1 MTIELNDRKRKLI
14 EELAVLQ
21 EGAGMQPASARI
33 MALLIV
39 SDETELSFEEVYETI
54 NMSKSAASNA
64 LNFLLNTGKIEYVT
78 RLGERKRYFRVKLKS
93 IKDEI
98 TKVLAG
104 LGTFNA
110 TLKKILDQ
118 RPVGTKEFNA
128 NLEEIISFN
137 DFIRQELPA
146 LIGKWE
152 NQEH

>member
-1 MTIELNDRKRKLI
+1 MTIKLNDSKRKLI

-39 SDETELSFEEVYETI
+39 SDKTELSFEEVHETL

-64 LNFLLNTGKIEYVT
+64 LNFLLNTSKIEYVT
-78 RLGERKRYFRVKLKS
+78 RFGERKRYFRVKLKS

-104 LGTFNA
+104 LETYNNI
-110 TLKKILDQ
+110 LKKILDQ
-118 RPVGTKEFNA
+118 RPAGTKEFNS
-128 NLEEIISFN
+128 NLEEMISFN
-137 DFIRQELPA
+137 DFVGQELPA
-146 LIGKWE
+146 LIDKWE
-152 NQEH
+152 KEKH